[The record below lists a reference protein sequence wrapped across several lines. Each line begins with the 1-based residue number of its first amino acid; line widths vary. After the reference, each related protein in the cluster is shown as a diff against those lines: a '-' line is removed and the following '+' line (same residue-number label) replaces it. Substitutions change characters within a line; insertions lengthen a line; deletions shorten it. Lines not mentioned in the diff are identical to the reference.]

1 MSESVWGRF
10 SAFTD
15 QLSQLTREVIAD
27 DDVEEDDVLEENEDQ
42 ATHEDLGGAQQ
53 TQNRQPPSLEDSDE
67 AFFGEE
73 DGREAADG
81 NDEVAQL
88 KSVIAAQKREV
99 PTPTHY

>member
-27 DDVEEDDVLEENEDQ
+27 DDVEEDEDVLEENEDQ
-42 ATHEDLGGAQQ
+42 ETHEDLGGAQQ
-53 TQNRQPPSLEDSDE
+53 TQNRQPASLEDSDE

-73 DGREAADG
+73 AADG
-81 NDEVAQL
+81 DDEVAQL

-99 PTPTHY
+99 PTPTH